1 MTMSK
6 LCQSEIMKSEH
17 AGDGRGVLPPEKVNT
32 VMMPKLNVLTFRG
45 VMLNLHLGK
54 TMAS

>member
-6 LCQSEIMKSEH
+6 VCQSEIMKSEH